1 MKFEDTSQNLRARL
15 RFVQILVV
23 LMLSVLSVRLYVL
36 QVVRGERYAEIAQN
50 QRRRR
55 LPIPAPRGVIFDRN
69 KKPIVNSRP
78 IYNVILS
85 REDVKD
91 KNLNAL
97 VDPLSTGLNIDQQDL
112 YDRFEVVK
120 SMPAFESILV
130 KQDASPGDIAWVESH
145 NLEYPELRVE
155 QQPQRSYPANGSLAH
170 VLGYVAEISPEQ
182 LKQQVYKDK
191 GLKPGDI
198 IGQSGL
204 EQIYDDYLRGKDGY
218 REVVVDSR
226 GRIQDE
232 IEIVNPVPGRDMI
245 TTIDLDLQQEAEA
258 QLANSVTKRG
268 VIIAMDP
275 NNGEILA
282 LASAP
287 TFDPNLFSQRIST
300 KEGKAEYAALLND
313 PETPL
318 LNRAIQSRFP
328 PGSTWK
334 IPMAVAGLQQG
345 VITLDHSS
353 LACGGGITI
362 GNKFTR
368 CMGNHGSPDVKVA
381 ITKSCDGYFYRLGLK
396 MGIDGIVSMVDEFD
410 LNKRTGIDLP
420 NEVVSWT
427 PSREFKRRMQPR
439 DPEWRDI
446 DTVYASFGQVYDIIT
461 PISLIR
467 AIAAVSESGRMYIPH
482 LLKEVPAVG
491 DQPAVAF
498 KPLDPARPNPK
509 VIPIPED
516 INDAVVEGMW
526 SVVNAGGTATSIA
539 MPGFDIAG
547 KTGTAQVVGLGKD
560 TGKNKDHSWFVSYA
574 PAYKPEI
581 ALVALIENSGF
592 GGRHAAPAV
601 RGVYD
606 VYYRKTR
613 KQEPPGIVQ
622 AIAKSDIPTPAD
634 GETAIAQSAAPKPA
648 DDVTASP
655 AKPTTPKPATP
666 KPAAVKPKPKPAIA
680 KPAPAATQ
688 PPAGVNN

>member
-1 MKFEDTSQNLRARL
+1 MKYEDTSQNLRARL
-15 RFVQILVV
+15 RFLQFLVIL
-23 LMLSVLSVRLYVL
+23 LLGLLSVRLYVL
-36 QVVRGERYAEIAQN
+36 QVVRGEKYAEIAEN

-55 LPIPAPRGVIFDRN
+55 LPIPAPRGVIFDREGRV
-69 KKPIVNSRP
+69 IVDSRP

-85 REDVKD
+85 REDVKGKD
-91 KNLNAL
+91 
-97 VDPLSTGLNIDQQDL
+97 LSSLIEPFSEGLNVDKDILRD
-112 YDRFEVVK
+112 YFEMIK
-120 SMPAFESILV
+120 TMPAFESIHV
-130 KQDASPGDIAWVESH
+130 KDGATPGDIAWVEAH
-145 NLEYPELRVE
+145 NFEYPELRVE
-155 QQPQRSYPANGSLAH
+155 QQPQRRYPANGSLAH
-170 VLGYVAEISPEQ
+170 VLGYVGEISPEQ

-198 IGQSGL
+198 IGLSGI

-232 IEIVNPVPGRDMI
+232 LETVAPTPGRDLV
-245 TTIDLDLQQEAEA
+245 TTIDLDLQNAAEE
-258 QLANSVTKRG
+258 QLANSSTKRG
-268 VIIAMDP
+268 VIISMDP

-287 TFDPNLFSQRIST
+287 SFDPNLFSERINT
-300 KEGKAEYAALLND
+300 KAGRAEYVALLND

-318 LNRAIQSRFP
+318 LNRAIQSRYP

-334 IPMAVAGLQQG
+334 IPMSVAGLKQG
-345 VITLDHSS
+345 AITLEHSN
-353 LACGGGITI
+353 LVCGGGIQV

-368 CMGNHGSPDVKVA
+368 CMGNHGSPDIKTA
-381 ITKSCDGYFYRLGLK
+381 IQRSCDGYFYRLGLK
-396 MGIDGIVSMVDEFD
+396 MGIDGIVEMVDEFD

-446 DTVYASFGQVYDIIT
+446 DTVYSSFGQVYDIIT

-467 AIAAVSESGRMYIPH
+467 TIAGISEHGKMYIPH
-482 LLKEVPAVG
+482 LLKEVKQFG
-491 DQPAVAF
+491 DPGSPDYQAPVTF
-498 KPLDPARPNPK
+498 KPLDQSRPNPK
-509 VIPIPED
+509 TIPIPEEID
-516 INDAVVEGMW
+516 HAVVEGMW
-526 SVVNAGGTATSIA
+526 RVVNAGGTGAGIMMA
-539 MPGFDIAG
+539 GFDIAG

-581 ALVALIENSGF
+581 AMVALIENSGF
-592 GGRHAAPAV
+592 GGQHAAPAV

-606 VYYRKTR
+606 AYYRKTR
-613 KQEPPGIVQ
+613 HEEPPGAKQ
-622 AIAKSDIPTPAD
+622 IAKKETTPA
-634 GETAIAQSAAPKPA
+634 APVAAAAQ
-648 DDVTASP
+648 
-655 AKPTTPKPATP
+655 PAT
-666 KPAAVKPKPKPAIA
+666 A
-680 KPAPAATQ
+680 
-688 PPAGVNN
+688 VNNQHVNRQPATRKPQ